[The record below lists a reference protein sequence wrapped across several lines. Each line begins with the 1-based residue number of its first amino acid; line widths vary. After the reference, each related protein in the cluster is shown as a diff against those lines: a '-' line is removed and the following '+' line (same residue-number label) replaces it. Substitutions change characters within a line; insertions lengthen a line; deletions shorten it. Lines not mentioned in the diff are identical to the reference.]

1 MKSVNFEFLRPGNE
15 LLANLAGLAEA
26 VLHIDPGSALT
37 RLRSFAEELTKAIY
51 KEELLPRMPQS
62 SFYDLVKNP
71 VFVDCVSKP
80 LVHQINFLRIQ
91 GNDTAHGAEG
101 DLRNAQLA
109 LKTAYQLAMYMAIK
123 YYGTAQASIPAFTE
137 VKDPAAMLA
146 SLQKTVSSYE
156 KELNQQQEALQSVMD
171 KLEQERTRH
180 LDKVD
185 PPAKP
190 DQQKRQQQSQQVA
203 DSLQWNEAKTRALL
217 IDAMLL
223 QAGWDVSNPAQVGQE
238 VDVDFPGNV
247 SGKGRADYVLWGDN
261 GQPLA
266 VIEAKKSGNLSLQAG
281 REQARMY
288 ADGFERM
295 GMQRPVIFYS
305 NGYETLYLGR
315 QAVQHLPPGVRHL
328 QQGQPRI
335 PRLSAPVPRPHPG
348 ETQPRAEHC
357 RPPLPDRSDQN
368 CRRALPAAAPQSPDH
383 PGHRHR

>member
-1 MKSVNFEFLRPGNE
+1 MDRIAYMKSVNFEFLRPGNE

-171 KLEQERTRH
+171 KLEQEH
-180 LDKVD
+180 
-185 PPAKP
+185 PPP
-190 DQQKRQQQSQQVA
+190 RQGRPA
-203 DSLQWNEAKTRALL
+203 C
-217 IDAMLL
+217 
-223 QAGWDVSNPAQVGQE
+223 QA
-238 VDVDFPGNV
+238 
-247 SGKGRADYVLWGDN
+247 
-261 GQPLA
+261 
-266 VIEAKKSGNLSLQAG
+266 
-281 REQARMY
+281 
-288 ADGFERM
+288 
-295 GMQRPVIFYS
+295 
-305 NGYETLYLGR
+305 
-315 QAVQHLPPGVRHL
+315 
-328 QQGQPRI
+328 
-335 PRLSAPVPRPHPG
+335 
-348 ETQPRAEHC
+348 
-357 RPPLPDRSDQN
+357 
-368 CRRALPAAAPQSPDH
+368 
-383 PGHRHR
+383 

>member
-1 MKSVNFEFLRPGNE
+1 MDRIAYMKSVNFEFLRTGNE

-62 SFYDLVKNP
+62 TFYDLVKNS
-71 VFVDCVSKP
+71 VFTECVSKS

-109 LKTAYQLAMYMAIK
+109 LKTAHQLAMYMAIK
-123 YYGTAQASIPAFTE
+123 YYGTAQADIPPFAE
-137 VKDPAAMLA
+137 VQDPTATLA

-156 KELNQQQEALQSVMD
+156 KELNQQQEELQRVME
-171 KLEQERTRH
+171 KLEQERTRN
-180 LDKVD
+180 LDKLE

-190 DQQKRQQQSQQVA
+190 DQQKRQKQSQKVA

-217 IDAMLL
+217 IDAMLV
-223 QAGWDVSNPAQVGQE
+223 QAGWDISNPSQVGQE
-238 VDVDFPGNV
+238 VEVDFPDNI

-266 VIEAKKSGNLSLQAG
+266 VIEAKKSGNVSLQAG

-288 ADGFERM
+288 ADGFERT

-305 NGYETLYLGR
+305 NGYETFIWDDAQYNTYRPVYGLYSKDSLEYLAYQR
-315 QAVQHLPPGVRHL
+315 QYRDPEPERFNPDLSIADRDYQIEAIGIHAGLFAPGL
-328 QQGQPRI
+328 
-335 PRLSAPVPRPHPG
+335 
-348 ETQPRAEHC
+348 
-357 RPPLPDRSDQN
+357 
-368 CRRALPAAAPQSPDH
+368 
-383 PGHRHR
+383 